1 MDRLDAMATFVRV
14 AEAGSLSAAARL
26 IPTSLTSVSRQI
38 AALEDR
44 LGTPLL
50 IRTTRRLALTDDG
63 RLFYDRAKAILGEID
78 EIEQTLLSGRTE
90 PSGRLHVC
98 APVLMGEVLLSP
110 LLPRFLQR
118 YPAVAVDLLLVDRP
132 VNLIEENIHVAVRVG
147 RLPDSQLLARKLSE
161 IHMVVCASPKYLA
174 RRGVPQTPDDLC
186 QHDCLAF
193 SDVPGVTDWHFQLPS
208 SRKSVRISGRLW
220 INSLNAL
227 VTAAKEDAGIV
238 RVPSWQV
245 ADDIAAG
252 RLKRILTAYE
262 RPPTPVHALFQ
273 PAKLASTKIRV
284 FVDYLVEQLAGQK
297 PMNRSAGKARS
308 PK

>member
-38 AALEDR
+38 AALEER
-44 LGTPLL
+44 LGTQLL
-50 IRTTRRLALTDDG
+50 TRTTRRLALTDDG

-78 EIEQTLLSGRTE
+78 EIEQTLLSGRSE
-90 PSGRLHVC
+90 PAGRLHVC

-132 VNLIEENIHVAVRVG
+132 VNLIEENIHVAIRVG
-147 RLPDSQLLARKLSE
+147 RLPDSQLIARKLSE
-161 IHMVVCASPKYLA
+161 VRMVVCASPKYLA
-174 RRGVPQTPDDLC
+174 RRGVPQTPDDLR
-186 QHDCLAF
+186 QHDCLVF
-193 SDVPGVTDWHFQLPS
+193 SDVPGAADWHFQSPS
-208 SRKSVRISGRLW
+208 GRKTIQITGRLW
-220 INSLNAL
+220 INSLSAL
-227 VTAAKEDAGIV
+227 VTAAKEGAGIV
-238 RVPSWQV
+238 RVPSWQI
-245 ADDIAAG
+245 ADDLAAG

-273 PAKLASTKIRV
+273 PAKLASSKIRV
-284 FVDYLVEQLAGQK
+284 FIDYLVEQLASKKLSERG
-297 PMNRSAGKARS
+297 PRR
-308 PK
+308 

>member
-38 AALEDR
+38 SALEER
-44 LGTPLL
+44 LGTQLL
-50 IRTTRRLALTDDG
+50 TRTTRRLALTDDG

-78 EIEQTLLSGRTE
+78 EIEQTLLSGRSE

-147 RLPDSQLLARKLSE
+147 RLPDSQLIARKLSE
-161 IHMVVCASPKYLA
+161 VRMVVCASPKYLA
-174 RRGVPQTPDDLC
+174 RRSMPQTPDDLR

-193 SDVPGVTDWHFQLPS
+193 SDVPGAAEWHFQS
-208 SRKSVRISGRLW
+208 RSGRKSVQITGRLW

-227 VTAAKEDAGIV
+227 VAAAKADAGIV

-245 ADDIAAG
+245 ADDLADG
-252 RLKRILTAYE
+252 RLKRILATYE

-273 PAKLASTKIRV
+273 PGKLASAKIHV
-284 FVDYLVEQLAGQK
+284 FVDYLVEQLAREK
-297 PMNRSAGKARS
+297 LTNRPTGKTSS